1 MPLIIFLS
9 LGWGV
14 QSWTIAAM
22 VALGELPSINMAI
35 HADTGHEASETYA
48 FAARWTPWLGERG
61 VNVVTVRNPETE
73 LLKTNAQGSKSKY
86 SIAPPAYTL
95 QLATGEQGQ
104 VKRECTDNW
113 KIRPIRRHLRT
124 LLPKRPP
131 AGAVDCWQGI
141 SLDEWQR
148 MRTSDAKYINNV
160 YPLVDLRMSRGD
172 CVAWLEK
179 HELEVPPKSA
189 CVFCPFHSPTTWKK
203 MKQTGGP
210 DWDYAVAADEAIRD
224 VRLAEGYQAFV
235 HRGLKPLT
243 EAVLIPEDFGAKQ
256 MELNM
261 ETEMPCDGGVCFV

>member
-22 VALGELPSINMAI
+22 AALRELPMINMAI

-48 FAARWTPWLGERG
+48 FAKRWTTWLGEHG
-61 VNVVTVRNPETE
+61 VKVVTVQNPETE
-73 LLKTNAQGSKSKY
+73 LLKLNTQGSKSKY

-95 QLATGEQGQ
+95 QLANGEQGQ
-104 VKRECTDNW
+104 IKRECTDNW

-124 LLPKRPP
+124 FLPKRPP
-131 AGAVDCWQGI
+131 PGAVDCWQGI

-160 YPLVDLRMSRGD
+160 YPLVDLRMSRAD
-172 CVAWLEK
+172 CVDWLEK
-179 HELEVPPKSA
+179 HGLEVPPKSA
-189 CVFCPFHSPTTWKK
+189 CVFCPFHSPDTWRKL
-203 MKQTGGP
+203 KQKGGP

-224 VRLAEGYQAFV
+224 VRLKEGYQAFV
-235 HRGLKPLT
+235 HRALKPLP
-243 EAVLIPEDFGAKQ
+243 EAVSIPEDFGAHQ
-256 MELNM
+256 MEM
-261 ETEMPCDGGVCFV
+261 EMPCDGGVCFV